1 MLEGL
6 LALGKIV
13 LAVAVGV
20 PLALYF
26 LQDRLIFFPQPLSD
40 AKRLAV
46 ASKFSSSAREI
57 FIQAEGGNRLHAWH
71 VEGRPDAPLV
81 IYFGGNAEEV
91 SWMLGDATTRM
102 PGLGWLL
109 VDYRGYGASE
119 GSPSEASISADA
131 LAWHDH
137 AVKEL
142 GARSVVAFGRSL
154 GSGAAVFLASQR
166 NLHAVIL
173 VTPFDSL
180 VAVAGHHYPWLPVSW
195 MLKHRFDS
203 VDLAPKL
210 TASLLC
216 LAATRDDVIPVKHA
230 KRLYDAWGG
239 PKRWVLL
246 EEAGHNTTD
255 SHPMFWQNVT
265 DFLVKTSS

>member
-1 MLEGL
+1 MAESLA
-6 LALGKIV
+6 ALGKVV
-13 LAVAVGV
+13 LAVAIAV
-20 PLALYF
+20 PLAIYF
-26 LQDRLIFFPQPLSD
+26 LQERLIFFPQPLSE
-40 AKRLAV
+40 ASRSAV
-46 ASKFSSSAREI
+46 AARFSSSAQEI
-57 FIQAEGGNRLHAWH
+57 FIRGEGNNRLHAWY
-71 VEGRPDAPLV
+71 VKGRPDAPLV

-91 SWMLGDATTRM
+91 SWMLGDATTRA
-102 PGLGWLL
+102 PGIGWLL

-119 GSPSEASISADA
+119 GSPSEAGISADA

-137 AVKEL
+137 AAKEL
-142 GARSVVAFGRSL
+142 GASSVVAFGRSL

-166 NLHAVIL
+166 KLDAVIL

-180 VAVAGHHYPWLPVSW
+180 VAVAGHYYPWLPVGW

-210 TASLLC
+210 TVPLLC
-216 LAATRDDVIPVKHA
+216 LAATRDEVIPVNHA

-239 PKRWVLL
+239 PKRWVAL

-255 SHPMFWQNVT
+255 SHPLFWQSVM
-265 DFLVKTSS
+265 DFLVKISR